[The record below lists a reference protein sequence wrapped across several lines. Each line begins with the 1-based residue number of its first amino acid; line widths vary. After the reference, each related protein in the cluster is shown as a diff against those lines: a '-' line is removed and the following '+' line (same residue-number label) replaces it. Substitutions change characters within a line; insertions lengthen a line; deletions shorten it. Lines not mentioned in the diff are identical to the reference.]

1 MAAVRNATREEPGK
15 ITGRFHVRPPT
26 DVMAITSLPKT
37 PPILDTP
44 YSILPAPPCPPCSMQ
59 PSVID
64 SVIHLGS
71 VIPTP
76 MKTLPLLLVLASL
89 SLLPVSVPA
98 VGSADKVAVK
108 PKAKAPNP
116 SMAPIADVAGLPRVL
131 LIGDSISIGYTL
143 PVRQELAGKA
153 NVHRIP
159 TNGGPTKNGTANLAK
174 WLGESK
180 WDVIHFNFGLH
191 DLRHMED
198 GKRQVEPA
206 DYEKNLRSLV
216 ADLKK
221 TGAKLIF
228 GTTTP
233 VPEGKLTPQRTFGDV
248 ATYNE
253 IALKVMKENG
263 VAIDDLNAAVAPD
276 IAKLQNKADVHFNP
290 EGYAVLGKAVVK
302 SINAALAK

>member
-1 MAAVRNATREEPGK
+1 
-15 ITGRFHVRPPT
+15 
-26 DVMAITSLPKT
+26 
-37 PPILDTP
+37 
-44 YSILPAPPCPPCSMQ
+44 MQ
-59 PSVID
+59 SSVID

-71 VIPTP
+71 IIPTP
-76 MKTLPLLLVLASL
+76 MKTLSLLLTLTSL
-89 SLLPVSVPA
+89 SLFAADAPKVAPA
-98 VGSADKVAVK
+98 EKVAVK
-108 PKAKAPNP
+108 AKAKTKAPNP
-116 SMAPIADVAGLPRVL
+116 AMAPIVDIAGLPRVL

-159 TNGGPTKNGTANLAK
+159 ANGGATKGGTANLAK
-174 WLGESK
+174 WLGEGK

-206 DYEKNLRSLV
+206 DYEANLRSLV

-263 VAIDDLNAAVAPD
+263 VAIDDLHAAVTPN
-276 IAKLQNKADVHFNP
+276 IAKLQNPNDVHFNT
-290 EGYAVLGKAVVK
+290 EGSAVLGKAVVK

>member
-1 MAAVRNATREEPGK
+1 
-15 ITGRFHVRPPT
+15 
-26 DVMAITSLPKT
+26 
-37 PPILDTP
+37 
-44 YSILPAPPCPPCSMQ
+44 
-59 PSVID
+59 
-64 SVIHLGS
+64 
-71 VIPTP
+71 
-76 MKTLPLLLVLASL
+76 MKTLSLLLTLASL
-89 SLLPVSVPA
+89 SLFAADAPKAAPA
-98 VGSADKVAVK
+98 EKVAVK
-108 PKAKAPNP
+108 AKAKAKAKAPNP
-116 SMAPIADVAGLPRVL
+116 AMAPIEDVAGLPRVL

-174 WLGESK
+174 WLGSGK

-198 GKRQVEPA
+198 GKRQVEPV
-206 DYEKNLRSLV
+206 DYENNLRSLV

-233 VPEGKLTPQRTFGDV
+233 VPAGKLTPQRTFGDV

-276 IAKLQNKADVHFNP
+276 IAKLQNPNDVHFNT
-290 EGYAVLGKAVVK
+290 EGSSVLGKAVVK
-302 SINAALAK
+302 SINAAIGK

>member
-1 MAAVRNATREEPGK
+1 MNGKAMASAWVGLTTLGQPRLSEGAQPYLVYALDSAHN
-15 ITGRFHVRPPT
+15 PT
-26 DVMAITSLPKT
+26 LNS
-37 PPILDTP
+37 
-44 YSILPAPPCPPCSMQ
+44 S
-59 PSVID
+59 
-64 SVIHLGS
+64 
-71 VIPTP
+71 TP
-76 MKTLPLLLVLASL
+76 MKTLSLLLTLASL
-89 SLLPVSVPA
+89 SLFA
-98 VGSADKVAVK
+98 ADAPKAAPTEKVAVK
-108 PKAKAPNP
+108 AKAKAKAKAPNP
-116 SMAPIADVAGLPRVL
+116 AMAPIVDVAGLPRVL

-174 WLGESK
+174 WLGEGK

-248 ATYNE
+248 ATYND

-263 VAIDDLNAAVAPD
+263 VAIDDLHAAVAPD
-276 IAKLQNKADVHFNP
+276 IAKLQNKADVHFNA
-290 EGYAVLGKAVVK
+290 EGSAVLGKAVVK
-302 SINAALAK
+302 SINAALGK

>member
-1 MAAVRNATREEPGK
+1 MVTSSASPSNKRWRCPALTVVIACFFGASPAFAADSPATK
-15 ITGRFHVRPPT
+15 
-26 DVMAITSLPKT
+26 
-37 PPILDTP
+37 
-44 YSILPAPPCPPCSMQ
+44 
-59 PSVID
+59 
-64 SVIHLGS
+64 
-71 VIPTP
+71 
-76 MKTLPLLLVLASL
+76 
-89 SLLPVSVPA
+89 SVPP
-98 VGSADKVAVK
+98 VAKEFAAIVDD
-108 PKAKAPNP
+108 PK
-116 SMAPIADVAGLPRVL
+116 LPRVL

-174 WLGESK
+174 WLGTGK

-221 TGAKLIF
+221 TGAKVIF
-228 GTTTP
+228 ATTTP

-248 ATYNE
+248 AVYND
-253 IALKVMKENG
+253 IALKVMKEND
-263 VAIDDLNAAVAPD
+263 VAIDDLNAAITPTLAQH
-276 IAKLQNKADVHFNP
+276 QNKADVHFNN
-290 EGYAVLGKAVVK
+290 EGSATLGKAVVK
-302 SINAALAK
+302 SISTALAK

>member
-1 MAAVRNATREEPGK
+1 LIERLCPEVGL
-15 ITGRFHVRPPT
+15 
-26 DVMAITSLPKT
+26 AILGQPRLSEGAQ
-37 PPILDTP
+37 P
-44 YSILPAPPCPPCSMQ
+44 YLVSA
-59 PSVID
+59 ID

-89 SLLPVSVPA
+89 SLFAADAPNVAPA
-98 VGSADKVAVK
+98 EKVAVK
-108 PKAKAPNP
+108 AKAKAKAKAPNP
-116 SMAPIADVAGLPRVL
+116 AMTPIADVAGLPRVL

-174 WLGESK
+174 WLGEGK

-228 GTTTP
+228 ATTTP

-248 ATYNE
+248 ATYND

-276 IAKLQNKADVHFNP
+276 IAKLQNKADVHFNT
-290 EGYAVLGKAVVK
+290 EGSAVLGKAVVK
-302 SINAALAK
+302 SINAALGK